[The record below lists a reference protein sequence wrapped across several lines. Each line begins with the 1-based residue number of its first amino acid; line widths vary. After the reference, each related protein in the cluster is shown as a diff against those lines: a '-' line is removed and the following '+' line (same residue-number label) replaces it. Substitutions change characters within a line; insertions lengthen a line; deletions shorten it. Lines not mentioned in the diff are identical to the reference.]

1 MDEEAARRDSSYAA
15 TSSDVKVMAVGLR
28 RSMMMMMGM
37 ILGRGANDKLV
48 GSRTRGMDNHK

>member
-28 RSMMMMMGM
+28 RSMMMMGM